1 MKKTFLFSISSESK
15 LVKTPCTVLYFG
27 VPGLIR
33 PVGVILEEE
42 CVADAPA
49 TVKGSHENTMFTILS
64 PIVCKVASL
73 CSAEF
78 VRELEQKSPLQY
90 CDFLSLAS
98 NTTDTH
104 IFVLTQ
110 HFLPNDA

>member
-1 MKKTFLFSISSESK
+1 MKKTFPFSISSEST

-49 TVKGSHENTMFTILS
+49 TVKGSHHENTMFMILS

-73 CSAEF
+73 FSAEF

-90 CDFLSLAS
+90 CDFLF
-98 NTTDTH
+98 TC
-104 IFVLTQ
+104 I
-110 HFLPNDA
+110 

>member
-1 MKKTFLFSISSESK
+1 M
-15 LVKTPCTVLYFG
+15 
-27 VPGLIR
+27 
-33 PVGVILEEE
+33 GVILEEE

-49 TVKGSHENTMFTILS
+49 TVKGSHHENTMFTILS

-78 VRELEQKSPLQY
+78 VRELEQKFPLQY

-98 NTTDTH
+98 NTTGTQ

>member
-1 MKKTFLFSISSESK
+1 M
-15 LVKTPCTVLYFG
+15 G
-27 VPGLIR
+27 
-33 PVGVILEEE
+33 VGVILEED

-49 TVKGSHENTMFTILS
+49 TVKGSHHENTMFMVLS

-73 CSAEF
+73 GSAEF

-98 NTTDTH
+98 NTTDTQV
-104 IFVLTQ
+104 FVLTQ